1 MFCKQ
6 QTLDKKTH
14 ISTANS
20 NVTTICLAMPSK
32 GMGKCG
38 VDVLIYLSSYGLFND
53 ADSSVYVVLN
63 GTVIVY
69 DELER
74 LQS

>member
-1 MFCKQ
+1 
-6 QTLDKKTH
+6 
-14 ISTANS
+14 
-20 NVTTICLAMPSK
+20 MPSK

-74 LQS
+74 LQSWRMPGGTEENYRASQSR